1 MNITINFPTDSQLK
15 GHKLKDY
22 QAFITQATIEKQIS
36 GEEVEEYKT
45 YLFLIGSSSIMLL
58 NGEDTSILYNETF
71 QSSDQTIEETFTSRT
86 GWLYGEFIRAL
97 RPEDF
102 SLIATIDYN
111 WLSMLDSLDDYVDDV
126 IEKLQK
132 LQELQAPENDI
143 IYKDSY
149 IKCEEE
155 LGKLKILTDE
165 IAQETGNIVDK
176 VSDLY
181 RQEVINKA
189 NDLKGEVEKITL
201 SDNVADITDSE
212 LTALLPQIETSITKA
227 NEFKTFVNDC
237 AETIVFEEEETIEEE
252 APEEEPMEIV

>member
-1 MNITINFPTDSQLK
+1 MNIIINFPTDSQLK
-15 GHKLKDY
+15 GHKLQDY
-22 QAFITQATIEKQIS
+22 QAFITQATIQKQIS

-86 GWLYGEFIRAL
+86 DWLYGDFIRAL
-97 RPEDF
+97 KPEDF
-102 SLIATIDYN
+102 SLIATIEYN
-111 WLSMLDSLDDYVDDV
+111 WLSMLNSLDDHVDDV
-126 IEKLQK
+126 IEKLQA
-132 LQELQAPENDI
+132 LQAPENEI

-201 SDNVADITDSE
+201 SDNVTDITDSE

-252 APEEEPMEIV
+252 APEEEPTEII